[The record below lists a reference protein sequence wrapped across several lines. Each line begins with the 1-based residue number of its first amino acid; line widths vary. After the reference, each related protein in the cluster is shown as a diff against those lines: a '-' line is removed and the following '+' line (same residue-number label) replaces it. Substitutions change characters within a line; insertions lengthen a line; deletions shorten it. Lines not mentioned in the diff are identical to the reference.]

1 VIELPNEIEQF
12 AEASDAV
19 QWLADAVTEHSGAT
33 VEAVQMASLLTL
45 ARTYL
50 IEYATHRHRG
60 SSVDDALTATIKGE
74 LSVVAQMNQYRQSL
88 N

>member
-12 AEASDAV
+12 AEASDTV
-19 QWLADAVTEHSGAT
+19 QWLADAVTEHSVAT
-33 VEAVQMASLLTL
+33 VETLQMVALLTL

-60 SSVDDALTATIKGE
+60 ASVDDALAATIKGE
-74 LSVVAQMNQYRQSL
+74 LSVTAQMNKHRQGL